1 MDSKQSINKQNDILQ
16 YYINPEVGAGLY
28 SSEVSLGSNLTSQI
42 ECDYIRPNNMDEI
55 YPIQPSPSTSSTI
68 NETMPLISS
77 YTMGPRRS
85 LNRSHLYQSS
95 ICSPLLSSTPY
106 SLNSTRQHSPH
117 FSLSPAS
124 SPRNISP
131 PPLDISLSSVDMGFT
146 NSTTSPPFHTPQTP
160 CTSSKLSPLIGAEGT
175 RAESGLLQLTE
186 KVIEYAKQNRD
197 LEIDLQEIEYKL
209 GVPRRRLYDIT
220 NVLEAIGLFV
230 KIRCNI
236 YKLNL
241 DIPNSLLHDYE
252 NDDNLTF
259 YMQMLRDTEQNIEF
273 VQKEI
278 NQLIYNA
285 EKEGILYADDYMLS
299 GLFPTNSN
307 NVVSIEIPIYTDI
320 ILNRNQYSY
329 QLLKSIRT
337 RVIWNKEPNKVS
349 CSTNS
354 DHKWNILLQNMDL
367 PLNINTLHGN
377 INVTEEESQLV
388 HLLEFPE
395 MRSIISNSIDYLSP
409 DEL

>member
-1 MDSKQSINKQNDILQ
+1 MDSKQRINKQNDILRH
-16 YYINPEVGAGLY
+16 YISPEVGTGLY
-28 SSEVSLGSNLTSQI
+28 SSETLLGSNLKSQI
-42 ECDYIRPNNMDEI
+42 ECDYIRPNNISEI
-55 YPIQPSPSTSSTI
+55 YPIQSSLSTSSTI

-77 YTMGPRRS
+77 YTGPRRS
-85 LNRSHLYQSS
+85 LNHSQLYQSS
-95 ICSPLLSSTPY
+95 ICSPVLSSTPY

-131 PPLDISLSSVDMGFT
+131 PPLDISSSSINIGLT
-146 NSTTSPPFHTPQTP
+146 SSTTSPRSHIPQIP
-160 CTSSKLSPLIGAEGT
+160 CTSSKLSPLIGAEST

-186 KVIEYAKQNRD
+186 KVIKYARQNRD

-230 KIRCNI
+230 KIRCNV

-241 DIPNSLLHDYE
+241 DIPNSLLHGYE

-285 EKEGILYADDYMLS
+285 EEEGILYADTYMLS

-337 RVIWNKEPNKVS
+337 RVVWNKESNKVL

-395 MRSIISNSIDYLSP
+395 MKSIVNNSIGHLSP
-409 DEL
+409 NEL